1 MTEPTRKH
9 VSWRVGELKEHEK
22 VNRWID
28 AQSNIQLSLAS
39 IVLHMVDR
47 FGYRNITEHDIQKIL
62 YQEPLLTGLQSVP
75 LAQHTAMN
83 AIPEQPQP
91 IVAIDTK
98 IATNIPPLQ
107 ESLEDAK
114 PEEEEEDDPL
124 LQQINPKS
132 F

>member
-39 IVLHMVDR
+39 IVLHMIDR

-62 YQEPLLTGLQSVP
+62 YQEPLLTGLQVP
-75 LAQHTAMN
+75 LTPLSAMR
-83 AIPEQPQP
+83 AIPEPAATIDEQ
-91 IVAIDTK
+91 VAAK
-98 IATNIPPLQ
+98 KIPPKE
-107 ESLEDAK
+107 ESQ
-114 PEEEEEDDPL
+114 EEEDDL
-124 LQQINPKS
+124 LLKQINPKS

>member
-28 AQSNIQLSLAS
+28 EQSNIQLSLAS

-47 FGYRNITEHDIQKIL
+47 FGYRDITEHDIQKIL
-62 YQEPLLTGLQSVP
+62 YQEPLLTGIQSVP
-75 LAQHTAMN
+75 LASTLTAVS
-83 AIPEQPQP
+83 AIPETQPA
-91 IVAIDTK
+91 VTIDAK
-98 IATNIPPLQ
+98 IATTNTQESNIP
-107 ESLEDAK
+107 
-114 PEEEEEDDPL
+114 EEKKVDDEEDDPL